1 MVTLKFKIYFLFT
14 KISLCRHSKN
24 EFSYYYNNG
33 FIFRDLHISISWKS
47 VYIWIIIELTYVH
60 NGQHKPNQRL
70 WFILVTNAIQKRT
83 PMTHLGKSLKI
94 SHSKAL
100 IQKIHNPC
108 LQWSNNKN
116 FSYIKVL
123 ICLLTAG
130 STTRNF
136 SN

>member
-33 FIFRDLHISISWKS
+33 FIFRDLHISISWKTVS
-47 VYIWIIIELTYVH
+47 NSLNIIELTYVH
-60 NGQHKPNQRL
+60 GRQHKPNPRL
-70 WFILVTNAIQKRT
+70 WFILAIQKRT